1 MENFDAIF
9 EHFNKEMPQ
18 GVKERKVHNKEILKL
33 IDAFL
38 EKHPTVRFEQ
48 ALYIL
53 LNGKLEFS
61 RESKTTKEIIEKH
74 INTLKK

>member
-9 EHFNKEMPQ
+9 EHFNKEIPQ
-18 GVKERKVHNKEILKL
+18 GVKERKAHNKEILKL
-33 IDAFL
+33 IETFL
-38 EKHPTVRFEQ
+38 KKHPTVRFEQ

-61 RESKTTKEIIEKH
+61 RESKTTKDIIEKH
-74 INTLKK
+74 VNTLKK

>member
-1 MENFDAIF
+1 MENFDEIF

-18 GVKERKVHNKEILKL
+18 VVKDRKTHNKEILQL
-33 IDAFL
+33 IKTFL
-38 EKHPTVRFEQ
+38 KKHPTVRFEQ

-61 RESKTTKEIIEKH
+61 RESKTTKDIIEKH
-74 INTLKK
+74 INTIKK